1 MFFGV
6 LFLLVHLYVLL
17 IYTCITYFVIFVSLA
32 QYFVFKMTDNELAF
46 KTKLKEKASEKQI
59 NWKQFLCHSSGQT
72 ADLSKLFWSKLGR
85 RSEKQPKEEMTLF
98 TIF

>member
-32 QYFVFKMTDNELAF
+32 QYFVFKMSDNELAF

-72 ADLSKLFWSKLGR
+72 ADLSKLFGVNLGDVQKSSR
-85 RSEKQPKEEMTLF
+85 KKK
-98 TIF
+98 